1 MAGRLPRL
9 VRPALVVLLV
19 QGLAVLVYLGV
30 ERLRA
35 SGSKESFRYER
46 LAAGRL
52 VPDLTLV
59 NPDGAARRLSDL
71 RGKTVL
77 LHFWATWCPPC
88 REELP
93 GLLALGRDLSRD
105 GGLEVVAVTLD
116 DDWAAVRS
124 FFGGDVPSEVVQDKS
139 SQSTHIYDVS
149 ALPDTYLVD
158 PDGSLAMRFGGARD
172 WRGQMARNVLADFVE
187 GSRR

>member
-1 MAGRLPRL
+1 MSDRLPRI

-30 ERLRA
+30 ARHRA
-35 SGSKESFRYER
+35 ATREPSFRYER

-52 VPDLTLV
+52 APDLTLV
-59 NPDGAARRLSDL
+59 KPDGAARRLSGL
-71 RGKTVL
+71 RGKAVL

-116 DDWAAVRS
+116 EDWAGVRS
-124 FFGGDVPSEVVQDKS
+124 FFGGDIPSEVVQDKS
-139 SQSTHIYDVS
+139 NQSTHIYGVS

-158 PDGSLAMRFGGARD
+158 PDGALAIRFGGARD
-172 WRGQMARNVLADFVE
+172 WHSEAARKLLKSY
-187 GSRR
+187 GKQR